1 MLDGGKTQMFS
12 LCLTIESVTSRL
24 ISSGRGTCS
33 IEPLLSPGI
42 WPLGFEA
49 ISQGHWGWVGTT
61 TIPLDQGFSTSNNP
75 LFGGLSYAL

>member
-12 LCLTIESVTSRL
+12 LCLTIESVTSRM
-24 ISSGRGTCS
+24 ISSGKGTCS

-49 ISQGHWGWVGTT
+49 VSQGHWG
-61 TIPLDQGFSTSNNP
+61 
-75 LFGGLSYAL
+75 